1 MMQSLC
7 FTVILIVF
15 LILCPHTYGQATLS
29 EAGIKP
35 RSNEHKPWPNLDA
48 AGNGFGNFDI
58 ASTHNGFAVYLFGHD
73 GITPCGPHVA
83 LLNYVDGVTNYYSG
97 LSVDDEAGGTW
108 GFPDR
113 IGEAAKNQPPGSG
126 GFSVEVVG
134 DSASYMNYCVGITA
148 KDMAVF
154 DGLVAPETIS
164 ATAYVGGDGWMHLWQ
179 HGYTDSSSVH
189 PPFAQPGQTIPS
201 GSITNHP
208 ARIAGTGASRT
219 CGILALGDGGVVT
232 VTEDMTGGDPG
243 AAFGIPSPGKS
254 VIVITVWGDYGN
266 SVRTPSFMYPGVGG
280 DAPARQSVSG
290 GNPFIVVRTAMN
302 TAKVFTVD
310 GNVILD
316 YGDYIDGS
324 PMPSG
329 IISLETGGMERSISA
344 IGGARTAIAVR
355 GLDTE
360 GKYHPCAVVLDATY
374 TESGYRAIKHVLQV
388 DDDLFD
394 DSNFTDGSAM
404 DVAVG
409 PNLDIL
415 VAWRKF
421 PSQSPVARFYDRNLK
436 PISPTFW
443 VSTKE
448 AADVNTGDTTIKCSL
463 KDEFGWV
470 AWLSESFNPGLN
482 CKGNQMQR
490 DTVVRA
496 FQNPTW
502 VSAVKD
508 WEGY

>member
-1 MMQSLC
+1 MIHRCLKPIIICLPLLLFSWESRSQVSL
-7 FTVILIVF
+7 T
-15 LILCPHTYGQATLS
+15 
-29 EAGIKP
+29 EAGIIP
-35 RSNEHKPWPNLDA
+35 RSDEHKPWPNLDA
-48 AGNGFGNFDI
+48 TGNGFGNFDI
-58 ASTHNGFAVYLFGHD
+58 ASTHNGFAVYMFGHD

-179 HGYTDSSSVH
+179 HDYTDSGSVRR
-189 PPFAQPGQTIPS
+189 PFAQPGQTIPS

-208 ARIAGTGASRT
+208 ARTAGTGASRT
-219 CGILALGDGGVVT
+219 CGILALGEGGVVT

-290 GNPFIVVRTAMN
+290 GNPYIVVRTGKN
-302 TAKVFTVD
+302 TAMAFNVD
-310 GNVILD
+310 GETVID
-316 YGDYIDGS
+316 YGDYLDGA
-324 PMPSG
+324 PLPEG
-329 IISLETGGMERSISA
+329 IVSLENGGTERAISA
-344 IGGARTAIAVR
+344 VGAARVAIAVR
-355 GLDTE
+355 GLDEE
-360 GKYHPCAVVLDATY
+360 GKYHPCVVVLDAVSPDEATK
-374 TESGYRAIKHVLQV
+374 RVIRV
-388 DDDLFD
+388 DDDLIDAPDFV
-394 DSNFTDGSAM
+394 DGSAM
-404 DVAVG
+404 DVAIG
-409 PNLDIL
+409 PSREIM
-415 VAWRKF
+415 VVWRHF
-421 PSQSPVARFYDRNLK
+421 PSQSPVARFFDLDLH
-436 PISPTFW
+436 PITPTFW

-448 AADVNTGDTTIKCSL
+448 AEDVNTGDTTIKCSL

-496 FQNPTW
+496 FQNPVW
-502 VSAVKD
+502 VSAITD
-508 WEGY
+508 WMEY